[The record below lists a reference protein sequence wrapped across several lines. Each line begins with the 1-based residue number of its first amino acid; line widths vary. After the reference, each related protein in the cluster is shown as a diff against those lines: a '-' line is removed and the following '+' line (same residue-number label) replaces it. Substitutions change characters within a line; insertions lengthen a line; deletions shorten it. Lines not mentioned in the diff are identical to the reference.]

1 METISLSRLY
11 QQISRVVSLN
21 FSDPIWITAEIL
33 QLKLVKEHY
42 YIELAEKGIDQELIA
57 QASAV
62 IWKSKAFSIKEKI
75 NIDIQQILK
84 PGNETR
90 LKIQVDFHS
99 KYGLKLIILDI
110 DKAFHDG
117 KISQKRIQIMQTL
130 MNEGLWQKNRQTKI
144 PLVFCRIA
152 IISSQTAEG
161 YNDFV
166 AHLKNNEFGYKFE
179 LSLFQSSMQGAK
191 TEEEVSASID
201 KINRIKLAFDC
212 IVLIRGGGSKSD
224 LFDFDTYQISKSIC
238 RSKLPVF
245 SGIGHQN
252 DESLAD
258 LNSCI
263 SFKTPTAVA
272 EYIISHTSSFESS
285 FLNVFENI
293 RSEIHEKIFTHSL
306 QLSQL
311 NQKISSYLF
320 KRTSNE
326 FLNINKLNEKISFGI
341 HQIILSSFQNLL
353 WIESKIQQNDPDL
366 VLKNGFTFI
375 VQNNIRIRRVKDLDK
390 SDNVEIVWADGKLNV
405 LVKP

>member
-62 IWKSKAFSIKEKI
+62 IWKTKAFSIKEKI
-75 NIDIQQILK
+75 ETDIQQILK

-90 LKIQVDFHS
+90 LKVQVDFHS
-99 KYGLKLIILDI
+99 RYGLKLVILEI

-117 KISQKRIQIMQTL
+117 KISQRRIQIMQTL

-144 PLVFCRIA
+144 SSVLSRIA

-161 YNDFV
+161 YNDFIT
-166 AHLKNNEFGYKFE
+166 HLRNNEFGYRFE
-179 LSLFQSSMQGAK
+179 ISLFQSSMQGDK
-191 TEEEVSASID
+191 TEEEVSNSINM
-201 KINRIKLAFDC
+201 INRNEMTYDC

-224 LFDFDTYQISKSIC
+224 LLDFDSYQISKAISL
-238 RSKLPVF
+238 SKLPVL

-258 LNSCI
+258 LNSYI

-272 EYIISHTSSFESS
+272 EYIISHTYSFESS
-285 FLNVFENI
+285 FLNIFENI
-293 RSEIHEKIFTHSL
+293 RTEIQQRIFTHSL

-311 NQKISSYLF
+311 NQKINSYLL
-320 KRTSNE
+320 KRASNE
-326 FLNINKLNEKISFGI
+326 FLNINKLSEKIASRI
-341 HQIILSSFQNLL
+341 HQIIFYSIQNLL
-353 WIESKIQQNDPDL
+353 LAESKIQQNDPEL
-366 VLKNGFTFI
+366 VLKNGFTVV
-375 VQNNIRIRRVKDLDK
+375 VQNNKRIRRVKDLNK
-390 SDNVEIVWADGKLNV
+390 SENIEIVWADGKLDV
-405 LVKP
+405 LSKP